1 MDALKLAFDTLVVG
15 ALALP
20 WLWLF
25 MRVFFQRGSR
35 EQDLTFP
42 LMSALSDTTRQTV
55 AAVLI
60 LALGYFLGS
69 AVSRISSDFFDD
81 NDILGRMP
89 TQTSIRQGVYLHE
102 YCDEHSVLAA
112 LKLPYELAKIVG
124 GKATFCEARD
134 EQLERLVTEFF
145 RLQEGKL
152 LLEGE
157 EKLGR
162 LRQLHD
168 QIEILRGA
176 TLNGQFFSRCPGLD
190 YVRSTGRGLR
200 RANCESCAS
209 AGRMC
214 PPWFA
219 CSWACGKWDNTSHT
233 WTRPPPSRRVRQ
245 PPTRQSPTRRPQTRR
260 PPTPTKRTAI
270 LRWPRRYGPSWRRG
284 PLPAPYGRQPALV
297 SQRLPDGGGP
307 DPDRLR
313 LLVVDG
319 GLIRPASNPFV
330 PDQYSNEFQ
339 IAANLKRGSIPDL
352 CLGPGSQTST
362 ENAIRR

>member
-1 MDALKLAFDTLVVG
+1 MDALKLAFDTLGVG

-25 MRVFFQRGSR
+25 MRIFFQRGTS

-176 TLNGQFFSRCPGLD
+176 TLNGAILFTLSWFGLCALYRARAPEGKLRILRKCGS
-190 YVRSTGRGLR
+190 YVPAVVCLLLGVWEMGQHFAHLDAPATVQT
-200 RANCESCAS
+200 S
-209 AGRMC
+209 APTPN
-214 PPWFA
+214 PPIP
-219 CSWACGKWDNTSHT
+219 N
-233 WTRPPPSRRVRQ
+233 
-245 PPTRQSPTRRPQTRR
+245 
-260 PPTPTKRTAI
+260 PPTPNPPTPNPYEAHRDPPLAEAVWSFLASGASACALRTTTRACF
-270 LRWPRRYGPSWRRG
+270 
-284 PLPAPYGRQPALV
+284 A
-297 SQRLPDGGGP
+297 
-307 DPDRLR
+307 
-313 LLVVDG
+313 
-319 GLIRPASNPFV
+319 
-330 PDQYSNEFQ
+330 
-339 IAANLKRGSIPDL
+339 
-352 CLGPGSQTST
+352 TS
-362 ENAIRR
+362 A